1 MIASVIISSIN
12 RTKTPFFAFFNKKV
26 REIEQN
32 LLTNVFAC
40 AIINS
45 INRTQANFYPL
56 NFFVQTVR
64 EIEQQYFCPCG
75 QVICN
80 VSLRFALIAVC
91 AFVATLYADVP
102 KAFSSGRGA
111 IFERVRWTMK
121 RECCVAVVK
130 NFKGKSGTT
139 AEIFG
144 YHKRASRGTAVRW
157 WRGCN

>member
-1 MIASVIISSIN
+1 MQRLAQLYMG
-12 RTKTPFFAFFNKKV
+12 V
-26 REIEQN
+26 RFIE
-32 LLTNVFAC
+32 
-40 AIINS
+40 
-45 INRTQANFYPL
+45 P
-56 NFFVQTVR
+56 
-64 EIEQQYFCPCG
+64 QYICPCR

-80 VSLRFALIAVC
+80 ACALMICNFCEIDDMQDSVLMICNASLRFALIVVC
-91 AFVATLYADVP
+91 DFVATLYADVP